1 MMGSR
6 SRRVFLCLAA
16 SGDPRETAAKKKKEK
31 NWLIF
36 RLKKNYV
43 IFCTTR
49 RSTFF
54 IPWAKSTVATEGAQ
68 SLPLYPEGGGGR
80 DLPSVST
87 QNKHKINAEVGTRE
101 FTAYIY
107 HQGCGSVS
115 IFCGS
120 GSCSFSECGSGSC
133 YLKNADPDPAKQNL

>member
-54 IPWAKSTVATEGAQ
+54 IPLAKSTVATEGAQ
-68 SLPLYPEGGGGR
+68 FLPLYPEGGGEICPVLAPKTSTKSMQR
-80 DLPSVST
+80 WAHVSSQLT
-87 QNKHKINAEVGTRE
+87 FTTRAVGPYP
-101 FTAYIY
+101 FFADPDPA
-107 HQGCGSVS
+107 V
-115 IFCGS
+115 F
-120 GSCSFSECGSGSC
+120 
-133 YLKNADPDPAKQNL
+133 LNADPDPAT